1 MRYVYSV
8 SSIRAFFNSA
18 VEPLFYSAIQEFDTS
33 GKNLKALE
41 VYMLSSSIERL
52 VRCERLSANSR
63 ADLVRLID
71 DILSDSP
78 IICRFREMVTARR

>member
-18 VEPLFYSAIQEFDTS
+18 VEPLFCSAIQDFDAS
-33 GKNLKALE
+33 GKDLKALE
-41 VYMLSSSIERL
+41 VYMLGSSIERL

-63 ADLVRLID
+63 ATLVRLID
-71 DILSDSP
+71 NILSDSP
-78 IICRFREMVTARR
+78 IICRFREMVTTRR